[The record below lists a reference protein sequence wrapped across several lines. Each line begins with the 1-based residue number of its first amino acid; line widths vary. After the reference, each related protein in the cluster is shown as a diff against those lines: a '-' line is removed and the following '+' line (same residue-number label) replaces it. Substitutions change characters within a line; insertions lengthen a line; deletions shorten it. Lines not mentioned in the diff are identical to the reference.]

1 MKDLYIDLPPFAP
14 DYGGACEAMYEL
26 GGLVLI
32 HDASGCTVNY
42 VSFDEPRW
50 HDRPGS
56 VFCSGLTEIEAV
68 MGDDEALIGKALRA
82 AEILKPNFIAYVGS
96 SVPMVVGTD
105 FEGIA
110 RETEERSGIPS
121 FGFDCNGIRSYVHGA
136 GRVLLALVKRFCGE
150 KTESRGTLVLGQLPL
165 DDNGIEASERLKS
178 LFPDLKASLSFGC
191 SFEDLKNAQNAEK
204 IAVVSASGLPA
215 AEYLHRRC
223 GIPFEVGIPLEPCET
238 PHKKTLVIGED
249 VRAAS
254 LAKVLGN
261 ADGLDLFSPSGL
273 CRFHTAS
280 EDEIRGIIEGYDNV
294 IADPCFKPLVKG
306 NFVPLPTISVSGGI
320 FKDTVSALDT
330 EGIADL
336 LI

>member
-82 AEILKPNFIAYVGS
+82 AEILEPSFIAYVGS

-136 GRVLLALVKRFCGE
+136 GRVLLALAKRFCGE

-178 LFPDLKASLSFGC
+178 LFPDLRASISFGC
-191 SFEDLKNAQNAEK
+191 GIEDLKEAQNAEK

-215 AEYLHRRC
+215 AEYLRGRY
-223 GIPFEVGIPLEPCET
+223 GIPFEVGLPLKQAEKD
-238 PHKKTLVIGED
+238 HKKTLVIGED

-254 LAKVLGN
+254 LAKALGN

-273 CRFHTAS
+273 CRYHSAS
-280 EDEIRGIIEGYDNV
+280 EDEIRRIAADYDNV
-294 IADPCFKPLVKG
+294 VADPCFRPLVKG
-306 NFVPLPTISVSGGI
+306 NLVPLPTISVSGGI
-320 FKDTVSALDT
+320 FKDTVSAFDT
-330 EGIADL
+330 DAIAAL
-336 LI
+336 LL